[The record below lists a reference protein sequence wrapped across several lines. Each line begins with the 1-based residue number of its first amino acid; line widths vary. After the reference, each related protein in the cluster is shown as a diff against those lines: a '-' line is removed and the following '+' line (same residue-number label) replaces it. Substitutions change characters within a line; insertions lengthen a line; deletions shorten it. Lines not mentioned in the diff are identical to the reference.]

1 MDAKTS
7 PLSVKLDEQ
16 ERERLKSLG
25 MARKRSPHWLARQ
38 AIAEYL
44 DREEA
49 VERFKQ
55 ESEAAWADY
64 QNSGQAVPHAQVMEW
79 LATWGGGDDGKSPP
93 CV

>member
-1 MDAKTS
+1 MNSKTS
-7 PLSVKLDEQ
+7 PLSVKLDQQ
-16 ERERLKSLG
+16 EKARLKSLG
-25 MARKRSPHWLARQ
+25 LARKRSPHWLARQ

-55 ESEAAWADY
+55 ESEAAWGDY

-79 LATWGGGDDGKSPP
+79 LATWGGDDEGEAPP
-93 CV
+93 CA

>member
-16 ERERLKSLG
+16 EKERLKSLG
-25 MARKRSPHWLARQ
+25 LARKRSSHWLAKQ

-55 ESEAAWADY
+55 ESETAWEHY
-64 QNSGQAVPHAQVMEW
+64 QQNGRCVPHDKIMAW
-79 LATWGGGDDGKSPP
+79 LATWSDDGESEAPS
-93 CV
+93 CE

>member
-55 ESEAAWADY
+55 ESEAAWAGY
-64 QNSGQAVPHAQVMEW
+64 QHSGQAVPHAQVMEW
-79 LATWGGGDDGKSPP
+79 LATWGGDDEGEAPP
-93 CV
+93 CT